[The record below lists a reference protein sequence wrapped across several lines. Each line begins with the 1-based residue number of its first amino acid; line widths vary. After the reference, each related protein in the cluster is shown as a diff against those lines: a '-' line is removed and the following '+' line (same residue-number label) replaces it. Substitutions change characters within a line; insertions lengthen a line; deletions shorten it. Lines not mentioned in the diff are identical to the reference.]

1 MKREK
6 LKEQL
11 NFNAQKLTSN
21 KAITLIALVVTIVV
35 LLILAGI
42 SISLVIGDNGLIQK
56 SRDAKLETRAGTVE
70 DEVTVW
76 KQNNV
81 VSRSLGNG
89 ADGPDAMIQGLID
102 RGLLNE
108 DEIDREQEIITIK
121 RKNGS
126 IVKQISYSNVN
137 INISKIPDTEKSR
150 EVILNVTSVE
160 GMTIPNT
167 KIANES
173 GKIDQSLVSNFSSQI
188 NQDRKKELIKKIL
201 PEYVNKMTADSE
213 NPSNCKT
220 FEDAVKWGF
229 KDSGMEV
236 PTENLEEEFWKAIE
250 SKDISI
256 EEYFIGCFSA
266 LFYNKAT
273 GEIPGCIIS
282 NSNGEYSSTYT
293 AKENGTYTFKV
304 EDLATGKIYTK
315 KVEVTNVDKTLP
327 EFIVTS
333 EKSEDSENS
342 EMVNIVLKDVIEN
355 KYTAFEKA
363 YIIYNNEKIEITD
376 AIIKIENEEAIYNC
390 IGTVSISEILSDNGK
405 IIRRLSGDQL
415 MNTDQIIILVK
426 NNIYYTAIINMGNT
440 IGLV

>member
-11 NFNAQKLTSN
+11 NFNTRNLKDN
-21 KAITLIALVVTIVV
+21 NAITLIALVVTIVV

-56 SRDAKLETRAGTVE
+56 SKDAKLETRAGTVE

-81 VSRSLGNG
+81 VNRSLGNG
-89 ADGPDAMIQGLID
+89 ADDPDAMIQGLID

-137 INISKIPDTEKSR
+137 INISKTPETEKSGA
-150 EVILNVTSVE
+150 VILNVTSVE
-160 GMTIPNT
+160 GIPNIKT
-167 KIANES
+167 EDEYENFVN
-173 GKIDQSLVSNFSSQI
+173 SLS
-188 NQDRKKELIKKIL
+188 QDRKKELIKKML
-201 PEYVNKMTADSE
+201 PEYVNKTTALSE
-213 NPSNCKT
+213 NPTNYKT
-220 FEDAVKWGF
+220 FEDAVKWLF

-250 SKDISI
+250 KGDGGIDGFFYECI
-256 EEYFIGCFSA
+256 VVVYFNRDTREIKGYIVTNPDGEE
-266 LFYNKAT
+266 
-273 GEIPGCIIS
+273 
-282 NSNGEYSSTYT
+282 SSTYK
-293 AKENGTYTFKV
+293 AKENGIYAFKV

-333 EKSEDSENS
+333 EKSKREE
-342 EMVNIVLKDVIEN
+342 VNIVLKDVIEN
-355 KYTAFEKA
+355 KYTTFEKA

-376 AIIKIENEEAIYNC
+376 AILEYKKESQVVFNYTGLWKIGNVLEKKGKIE
-390 IGTVSISEILSDNGK
+390 S
-405 IIRRLSGDQL
+405 RDQL
-415 MNTDQIIILVK
+415 DNTDQMIILVK
-426 NNIYYTAIINMGNT
+426 DNVEYFATINMGEFIPN
-440 IGLV
+440 

>member
-76 KQNNV
+76 KQNNAV
-81 VSRSLGNG
+81 NRSLGNG
-89 ADGPDAMIQGLID
+89 TDDPDAMIQGLID

-126 IVKQISYSNVN
+126 VVKQISYSNVN
-137 INISKIPDTEKSR
+137 INISKTPEIEKSGG
-150 EVILNVTSVE
+150 VMLKVTSVE
-160 GMTIPNT
+160 GIPNIKT
-167 KIANES
+167 EDEYENFVN
-173 GKIDQSLVSNFSSQI
+173 SLS
-188 NQDRKKELIKKIL
+188 QDRKKELIKKML

-229 KDSGMEV
+229 KGSGMEV
-236 PTENLEEEFWKAIE
+236 PTENLEEEFWKEIE
-250 SKDISI
+250 
-256 EEYFIGCFSA
+256 
-266 LFYNKAT
+266 
-273 GEIPGCIIS
+273 
-282 NSNGEYSSTYT
+282 
-293 AKENGTYTFKV
+293 
-304 EDLATGKIYTK
+304 
-315 KVEVTNVDKTLP
+315 
-327 EFIVTS
+327 
-333 EKSEDSENS
+333 
-342 EMVNIVLKDVIEN
+342 
-355 KYTAFEKA
+355 
-363 YIIYNNEKIEITD
+363 
-376 AIIKIENEEAIYNC
+376 
-390 IGTVSISEILSDNGK
+390 
-405 IIRRLSGDQL
+405 RRRH
-415 MNTDQIIILVK
+415 
-426 NNIYYTAIINMGNT
+426 
-440 IGLV
+440 

>member
-89 ADGPDAMIQGLID
+89 ADDPDAMIQGLID

-137 INISKIPDTEKSR
+137 INISKTPETEKSGA
-150 EVILNVTSVE
+150 VILNVTSVE
-160 GMTIPNT
+160 GMTIPNIKT
-167 KIANES
+167 EDEYEDFVN
-173 GKIDQSLVSNFSSQI
+173 SLS
-188 NQDRKKELIKKIL
+188 QDRKKELIKKML

-229 KDSGMEV
+229 KGSGMEV
-236 PTENLEEEFWKAIE
+236 PTENLEEEFWKVIE
-250 SKDISI
+250 KRVGIDEFFYECI
-256 EEYFIGCFSA
+256 ETVYFNRNTREIKG
-266 LFYNKAT
+266 YRVTNPD
-273 GEIPGCIIS
+273 GE
-282 NSNGEYSSTYT
+282 ESSTYI
-293 AKENGTYTFKV
+293 AKENGIYAFKV
-304 EDLATGKIYTK
+304 EDLVTGKIYTK

-327 EFIVTS
+327 GFIVTS
-333 EKSEDSENS
+333 EKSKREE
-342 EMVNIVLKDVIEN
+342 VTIVLKDVIEN
-355 KYTAFEKA
+355 KYTTFEKA

-376 AIIKIENEEAIYNC
+376 AILEYKKESQVVFNYTEGER
-390 IGTVSISEILSDNGK
+390 IGAVLEKKGK
-405 IIRRLSGDQL
+405 IKSIDQL
-415 MNTDQIIILVK
+415 ENTDQMIILVK
-426 NNIYYTAIINMGNT
+426 DNVEYFATINMGKF
-440 IGLV
+440 IPV

>member
-89 ADGPDAMIQGLID
+89 ADDPDAMIQGLID

-137 INISKIPDTEKSR
+137 INISKTPETEKSR
-150 EVILNVTSVE
+150 AVILNVTSVE
-160 GMTIPNT
+160 GIPNIKT
-167 KIANES
+167 EDEYKDFVN
-173 GKIDQSLVSNFSSQI
+173 SLS
-188 NQDRKKELIKKIL
+188 QDRKKELIKKML
-201 PEYVNKMTADSE
+201 PEYVNKMTADRG

-220 FEDAVKWGF
+220 FEDAAKSFF

-236 PTENLEEEFWKAIE
+236 PTENLEEEFWKETERRVGIDE
-250 SKDISI
+250 FFYKCIVTVYFNRDTREIKGYRVTNPD
-256 EEYFIGCFSA
+256 EE
-266 LFYNKAT
+266 
-273 GEIPGCIIS
+273 E
-282 NSNGEYSSTYT
+282 SSTYR
-293 AKENGTYTFKV
+293 AKENGIYAFKV
-304 EDLATGKIYTK
+304 EDLVTGKIYTK
-315 KVEVTNVDKTLP
+315 KVEVTNVDKTLT

-333 EKSEDSENS
+333 EKSKREE
-342 EMVNIVLKDVIEN
+342 VTIVLKDVIKN
-355 KYTAFEKA
+355 KYTTFEKA

-376 AIIKIENEEAIYNC
+376 AILEYETESQVVFNCTRVGRIGDVLGKKGKIE
-390 IGTVSISEILSDNGK
+390 SIH
-405 IIRRLSGDQL
+405 QL
-415 MNTDQIIILVK
+415 ENTDQMIILVK
-426 NNIYYTAIINMGNT
+426 DNVEYSAKINMGK
-440 IGLV
+440 LVVY

>member
-89 ADGPDAMIQGLID
+89 ADDPDAMIQGLID

-137 INISKIPDTEKSR
+137 INISKTPETEKSGA
-150 EVILNVTSVE
+150 VILNVTSVE
-160 GMTIPNT
+160 GIPNIKT
-167 KIANES
+167 EDEYENFVN
-173 GKIDQSLVSNFSSQI
+173 SLS
-188 NQDRKKELIKKIL
+188 QDRKKELIKKML

-220 FEDAVKWGF
+220 FEDAAKSFF
-229 KDSGMEV
+229 KGSGMEV
-236 PTENLEEEFWKAIE
+236 PTENLEEEFWKETERRVGIDEFFYKCIAVVCFNRDTREI
-250 SKDISI
+250 KGYIVTNPDG
-256 EEYFIGCFSA
+256 EE
-266 LFYNKAT
+266 
-273 GEIPGCIIS
+273 
-282 NSNGEYSSTYT
+282 SSTYR
-293 AKENGTYTFKV
+293 AKENGIYAFKV

-333 EKSEDSENS
+333 EKSKREE
-342 EMVNIVLKDVIEN
+342 VTIVLKDVIEN
-355 KYTAFEKA
+355 KYTTFEKA

-376 AIIKIENEEAIYNC
+376 AILEYETESQVVFNCTRVGRIGDVLGKKGKIE
-390 IGTVSISEILSDNGK
+390 SIH
-405 IIRRLSGDQL
+405 QL
-415 MNTDQIIILVK
+415 ENTDQMIILVK
-426 NNIYYTAIINMGNT
+426 DNVEYSAKINMGK
-440 IGLV
+440 LVVY

>member
-89 ADGPDAMIQGLID
+89 ADDPDAMIQGLID

-108 DEIDREQEIITIK
+108 GEIDREQEIITIK

-137 INISKIPDTEKSR
+137 INISKTPETEKSGA
-150 EVILNVTSVE
+150 VILNVTSVE
-160 GMTIPNT
+160 GMTIPNIKT
-167 KIANES
+167 EKEYVDFIN
-173 GKIDQSLVSNFSSQI
+173 SLSQ
-188 NQDRKKELIKKIL
+188 DGKKELIKKML
-201 PEYVNKMTADSE
+201 PEFVNKMTAESE

-220 FEDAVKWGF
+220 FEDAVKWCF

-236 PTENLEEEFWKAIE
+236 PTENLEEEFWKETERRVGIDE
-250 SKDISI
+250 FFYECIVTVYFNRDTREIKGYIVTNPDG
-256 EEYFIGCFSA
+256 EE
-266 LFYNKAT
+266 
-273 GEIPGCIIS
+273 
-282 NSNGEYSSTYT
+282 SSTYK
-293 AKENGTYTFKV
+293 AKENGIYTFKV
-304 EDLATGKIYTK
+304 KDLVTGKIYTK
-315 KVEVTNVDKTLP
+315 RVEVTNVDKNL
-327 EFIVTS
+327 FIVTS
-333 EKSEDSENS
+333 EKSKSE
-342 EMVNIVLKDVIEN
+342 EVTIVLKDVIEN
-355 KYTAFEKA
+355 KYTTFEKA

-376 AIIKIENEEAIYNC
+376 AILEYKTESQVVFNETGLWNIGVVLKRKGKIES
-390 IGTVSISEILSDNGK
+390 IG
-405 IIRRLSGDQL
+405 QL
-415 MNTDQIIILVK
+415 ENTDQMIILVK
-426 NNIYYTAIINMGNT
+426 DNVEYSAAINMGKF
-440 IGLV
+440 IPPML

>member
-89 ADGPDAMIQGLID
+89 ADDPDAMIQGLID

-137 INISKIPDTEKSR
+137 INISKTPETEKSGA
-150 EVILNVTSVE
+150 VILNVTSVE
-160 GMTIPNT
+160 GIPNIKT
-167 KIANES
+167 EDEYENFVN
-173 GKIDQSLVSNFSSQI
+173 SLS
-188 NQDRKKELIKKIL
+188 QDRKKELIKKML
-201 PEYVNKMTADSE
+201 PEYVNKTTALSE
-213 NPSNCKT
+213 NPTNYKT
-220 FEDAVKWGF
+220 FEDAVKWCF
-229 KDSGMEV
+229 KDLGMEV

-250 SKDISI
+250 KRDGGIDGFFYECI
-256 EEYFIGCFSA
+256 VTVYINWDTEEIKGYRVT
-266 LFYNKAT
+266 NPD
-273 GEIPGCIIS
+273 GE
-282 NSNGEYSSTYT
+282 ESSTYR
-293 AKENGTYTFKV
+293 AKENGIYAFKV
-304 EDLATGKIYTK
+304 EDLVTGKIYTK
-315 KVEVTNVDKTLP
+315 KVEVTNVDKTLT

-333 EKSEDSENS
+333 EKSKREE
-342 EMVNIVLKDVIEN
+342 VTIVLKDVIEN
-355 KYTAFEKA
+355 KYTTFEKA

-376 AIIKIENEEAIYNC
+376 AILEYKKESQVVFNYTEGER
-390 IGTVSISEILSDNGK
+390 IGAVLEKKGK
-405 IIRRLSGDQL
+405 IKSIDQL
-415 MNTDQIIILVK
+415 ENTDQMIILVK
-426 NNIYYTAIINMGNT
+426 DNVEYFATINMGKF
-440 IGLV
+440 IPV

>member
-81 VSRSLGNG
+81 VNRSLGNG
-89 ADGPDAMIQGLID
+89 ADDPDAMIQGLID

-108 DEIDREQEIITIK
+108 GEIDREQEIITIK

-137 INISKIPDTEKSR
+137 INISKTPETEKSGA
-150 EVILNVTSVE
+150 VILNVTSVE
-160 GMTIPNT
+160 GMTIPNIKT
-167 KIANES
+167 EKEYVDFIN
-173 GKIDQSLVSNFSSQI
+173 SLSQ
-188 NQDRKKELIKKIL
+188 DGKKELIKKML
-201 PEYVNKMTADSE
+201 PEFVNKMTAESE

-220 FEDAVKWGF
+220 FEDAVKRLF
-229 KDSGMEV
+229 KDSEMEV
-236 PTENLEEEFWKAIE
+236 PTKNLEEEFWKAIE
-250 SKDISI
+250 KGGDIDEVFDVCI
-256 EEYFIGCFSA
+256 ETLY
-266 LFYNKAT
+266 YNEDTK
-273 GEIPGCIIS
+273 EIKGYRVTNPD
-282 NSNGEYSSTYT
+282 EEESSTYI
-293 AKENGTYTFKV
+293 AKENGIYTFKV
-304 EDLATGKIYTK
+304 KDLVTGKIYTK
-315 KVEVTNVDKTLP
+315 RVEVTNVDKNL
-327 EFIVTS
+327 FIVTS
-333 EKSEDSENS
+333 EKSKSE
-342 EMVNIVLKDVIEN
+342 EVTIVLKDVIEN
-355 KYTAFEKA
+355 KYTTFEKA

-376 AIIKIENEEAIYNC
+376 AILEYKTESQVVFNETGLWNIGVVLKRKGKIES
-390 IGTVSISEILSDNGK
+390 IG
-405 IIRRLSGDQL
+405 QL
-415 MNTDQIIILVK
+415 ENTDQMIILVK
-426 NNIYYTAIINMGNT
+426 DNVEYSAAINMGKF
-440 IGLV
+440 IPPML